1 MGIVMVAFLFVLV
14 RYVMMVMVLVMMILQ
29 PSLLPGLLQ
38 FGVEQSTDRGIF
50 LFLFDLFNF
59 ERNAEAL
66 RKTSFRDGKV
76 PSRCHTDVEVLVKP
90 EEPRG
95 NDRARLPIHLH
106 GFVVFQIFLT
116 G

>member
-1 MGIVMVAFLFVLV
+1 
-14 RYVMMVMVLVMMILQ
+14 MVLVVVLVVVIFQ
-29 PSLLPGLLQ
+29 PSLLPCLLQ
-38 FGVEQSTDRGIF
+38 FGVEQPTDRGIF

-66 RKTSFRDGKV
+66 RKISFRDGKV
-76 PSRCHTDVEVLVKP
+76 SSRCHTDVEVLVKP
-90 EEPRG
+90 EERRG
-95 NDRARLPIHLH
+95 NERARLPIHLH